1 MVFSTHLKR
10 IVRILIYGLIGI
22 HVGLFVLLNI
32 PSVQEKLGV
41 WVSSALKNVLNTEVS
56 VGHVEVSLFN
66 RIHIEDVLL
75 HDQEG
80 EKMLNVDRLTARF
93 ELDALFRG
101 KIVVNSIQLIG
112 FDINLRKQT
121 PQSVPNFQFV
131 HDAFASK
138 DTLKKS
144 PDLDLR
150 INSILMNQGKV
161 AYHVMSEPET
171 PGVFN
176 ASHINVDH
184 LSASVSLKAFRNDT
198 LHRTE

>member
-1 MVFSTHLKR
+1 
-10 IVRILIYGLIGI
+10 
-22 HVGLFVLLNI
+22 
-32 PSVQEKLGV
+32 
-41 WVSSALKNVLNTEVS
+41 
-56 VGHVEVSLFN
+56 
-66 RIHIEDVLL
+66 
-75 HDQEG
+75 
-80 EKMLNVDRLTARF
+80 MLNVDRLTARF

-131 HDAFASK
+131 LDAFASK

-176 ASHINVDH
+176 ASHISVDH

-198 LHRTE
+198 LHTIIKRLGFEEQSGFQLKKIGMKLVADNKHLNVTDFTIDLPSSSLKLDEWMSGSKS

>member
-56 VGHVEVSLFN
+56 VGHVELSLFN

-80 EKMLNVDRLTARF
+80 ERMLNVDRLTARF
-93 ELDALFRG
+93 ELNALFRG
-101 KIVVNSIQLIG
+101 KIVVNSIQLIV
-112 FDINLRKQT
+112 FDVNLRKQT

-131 HDAFASK
+131 LDAFASK

-161 AYHVMSEPET
+161 AYHVMSEP
-171 PGVFN
+171 
-176 ASHINVDH
+176 
-184 LSASVSLKAFRNDT
+184 
-198 LHRTE
+198 